1 MLAKLPDTV
10 PRRIA
15 VILGMGGSGQP
26 LLNVLRLL
34 LGKDT
39 EIDLQGV
46 FIEDDEL
53 LRAASLPFVKELC
66 RLTLGVR
73 EFHSAQF
80 ERAVALRTRAA
91 RRAIAELAQR
101 MGVPHTFRN
110 VQGSTISLLQETA
123 HSADITV
130 FEPLRMFAAAP
141 ISPLVQTRRSQQR
154 IVVAIDDLATCA
166 DALIAATL
174 LAEGEMRRISV
185 LLTAAAAAPAEQD
198 ALVRM
203 VRKLLPADP
212 ACILLLTEPGIQKL
226 IAAARAE
233 GANMLVLGAS
243 EELLKP
249 ESLRSL
255 RQQLRCPICLVR
267 RWDGS
272 TDNTA
277 KPGPTHKP

>member
-1 MLAKLPDTV
+1 MLAKFPETV

-26 LLNVLRLL
+26 LLDVLRLL
-34 LGKDT
+34 LGKDS
-39 EIDLQGV
+39 ENDLQGV

-53 LRAASLPFVKELC
+53 QRAAALPFVKELC

-73 EFHSAQF
+73 EFNSTQL
-80 ERAVALRTRAA
+80 ERAVALRIRTA

-130 FEPLRMFAAAP
+130 FEPLRMFAATP

-154 IVVAIDDLATCA
+154 IVVAIDDLDTGA

-185 LLTAAAAAPAEQD
+185 LLIAAAPAEQD
-198 ALVRM
+198 ALNRM
-203 VRKLLPADP
+203 ISKLLPAGLVR
-212 ACILLLTEPGIQKL
+212 ILILSEPGIQNL
-226 IAAARAE
+226 IVATRAE

-243 EELLKP
+243 DELLRP
-249 ESLRSL
+249 ESLQSL
-255 RQQLRCPICLVR
+255 RQQLRCPICLVK
-267 RWDGS
+267 RWGGS
-272 TDNTA
+272 TDDTA
-277 KPGPTHKP
+277 K

>member
-1 MLAKLPDTV
+1 MPAKLPDTV

-26 LLNVLRLL
+26 LLDVLRLL
-34 LGKDT
+34 LGNDS

-53 LRAASLPFVKELC
+53 QRAAALPFVKELC
-66 RLTLGVR
+66 RLTLSVR
-73 EFHSAQF
+73 EFHSDQF
-80 ERAVALRTRAA
+80 ERAVTLRTRTA
-91 RRAIAELAQR
+91 RRAIAELAQH

-110 VQGSTISLLQETA
+110 VRGSTIGLLQETA
-123 HSADITV
+123 RSADITV

-141 ISPLVQTRRSQQR
+141 ASPHLQTRRSQQR
-154 IVVAIDDLATCA
+154 IVVAIDDPATGA
-166 DALIAATL
+166 DALIAAAL

-185 LLTAAAAAPAEQD
+185 LLTAADPAEQD
-198 ALVRM
+198 TLLRM
-203 VRKLLPADP
+203 VSNLLPADP
-212 ACILLLTEPGIQKL
+212 ARILLLSEPGVRHL

-233 GANMLVLGAS
+233 GAGMLVLGAS

-255 RQQLRCPICLVR
+255 REQLRCPICLVR
-267 RWDGS
+267 RRDGS
-272 TDNTA
+272 TDSTE
-277 KPGPTHKP
+277 K